1 MMKSIISVVAV
12 LLLCSSLHAQIIG
25 GRITDEAGM
34 PIASASVVLRT
45 LSDSTFVDGTISG
58 DDGKFVFSR
67 NHQLP
72 LRLEVSFLGY
82 STWIDTLHSVRE
94 ISVVLQ
100 PSLTDI
106 ETVVVKGRRVSLIE
120 RKQGAIKVNVD
131 KSYLQEEANMNKL
144 LAKIPGLVVKDGSL
158 GMFGK
163 ERLLVYVDGRKC
175 LSSDEYMNLQPSDV
189 ASVEVIRSPS
199 AEYEATADAVLH
211 IRTNRRS
218 FANTTTFSLSNE
230 SQINKN
236 LDNTSRLSISH
247 STKRLAQTLTYRY
260 NFYTG
265 YDQRDIEDMYS
276 TLPSLPEI
284 HKQRDVRW
292 DDKGN
297 GHNLFY
303 GLSFLASD
311 RMELGLQYSGYMRD
325 EKGKRNGTVT
335 INSDGLPT
343 LQENIEQNEDSDNQM
358 HNVGMNASYKFTDN
372 LKLSLMADYCRVVND
387 ESEVISEQV
396 EGAALR
402 INTSASDNAFN
413 ILSVNPRLAY
423 SGDNYSLLVGG
434 SLYSLRGFSHVDYGG
449 RVASD
454 DIATGD
460 LVGAAFVQADIET
473 NWFDIMLGLR
483 GEHSNSWQSDNGAPR
498 LESTMNDLFPH
509 IGLSKELD
517 DWSASLSYRKSIYRP
532 PLFQLRPQ
540 YSYRDTLTYLTGNP
554 QLEPMRSHNID
565 FSLGYKSIEFE
576 MGYYINKNSIYVVEL
591 QDTVNPSVL
600 NTTYANMVRPNTVFH
615 VGITYNFTYK
625 IFTSMLSFM
634 LDKPKT
640 YTYYMDEYKLLDKP
654 MWYINANANADL
666 NDHISLSAA
675 YQYFSDGDEDCFRYK
690 SYSSLDLEMKLF
702 FFKRALQVSLG
713 VYDVFRTNQSNTWV
727 KQTNYTRTEMH
738 SEPDS
743 RMFAVSLQYKFGG
756 KARSVQSRSSS
767 QSARSRAK

>member
-1 MMKSIISVVAV
+1 
-12 LLLCSSLHAQIIG
+12 
-25 GRITDEAGM
+25 
-34 PIASASVVLRT
+34 
-45 LSDSTFVDGTISG
+45 
-58 DDGKFVFSR
+58 
-67 NHQLP
+67 
-72 LRLEVSFLGY
+72 
-82 STWIDTLHSVRE
+82 
-94 ISVVLQ
+94 
-100 PSLTDI
+100 
-106 ETVVVKGRRVSLIE
+106 
-120 RKQGAIKVNVD
+120 
-131 KSYLQEEANMNKL
+131 
-144 LAKIPGLVVKDGSL
+144 
-158 GMFGK
+158 
-163 ERLLVYVDGRKC
+163 
-175 LSSDEYMNLQPSDV
+175 
-189 ASVEVIRSPS
+189 
-199 AEYEATADAVLH
+199 
-211 IRTNRRS
+211 
-218 FANTTTFSLSNE
+218 
-230 SQINKN
+230 
-236 LDNTSRLSISH
+236 
-247 STKRLAQTLTYRY
+247 
-260 NFYTG
+260 
-265 YDQRDIEDMYS
+265 
-276 TLPSLPEI
+276 
-284 HKQRDVRW
+284 
-292 DDKGN
+292 
-297 GHNLFY
+297 
-303 GLSFLASD
+303 
-311 RMELGLQYSGYMRD
+311 
-325 EKGKRNGTVT
+325 
-335 INSDGLPT
+335 
-343 LQENIEQNEDSDNQM
+343 
-358 HNVGMNASYKFTDN
+358 
-372 LKLSLMADYCRVVND
+372 MADYCRVDNH
-387 ESEVISEQV
+387 ESEVIGEQV
-396 EGAALR
+396 DGKALR
-402 INTSASDNAFN
+402 KNTSASDNAFN
-413 ILSVNPRLAY
+413 ILSLNPRLSF
-423 SGDNYSLLVGG
+423 SGDNYSFIVGG
-434 SLYSLRGFSHVDYGG
+434 SLYSLRGLSHVDYGG
-449 RVASD
+449 RLAPD
-454 DIATGD
+454 DVATGD

-473 NWFDIMLGLR
+473 DWVDIMLGLR
-483 GEHSNSWQSDNGAPR
+483 GEHSSSWQSDNGAAR
-498 LESTMNDLFPH
+498 QENTMNDLFPH

-615 VGITYNFTYK
+615 VGITHNFTYK

-675 YQYFSDGDEDCFRYK
+675 YQCFSDGDEDCFSYK